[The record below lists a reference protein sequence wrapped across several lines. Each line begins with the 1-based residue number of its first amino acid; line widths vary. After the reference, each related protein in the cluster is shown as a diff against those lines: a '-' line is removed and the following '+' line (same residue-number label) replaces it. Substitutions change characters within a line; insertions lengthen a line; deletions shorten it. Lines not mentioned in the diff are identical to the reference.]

1 MHKKTKKATL
11 LSVIVIVA
19 VILGIGVVAKQ
30 AIDKKNE
37 DFFSTAKKYK
47 EDKTVVAVVNNDK
60 IYQYQIDIQ
69 LAAQKLSQ
77 TNMAEAC
84 GDPTLITIRTEEE
97 ILDELIR
104 NAVTLQEAKKQK
116 LTAKYSDA
124 KAYQEEQ
131 LSIVKAADDEQ
142 TRFFE
147 QYIDEMGW
155 TEKEYLKQ
163 VSLQWQKVMTRA
175 NLYNKFFEDN
185 PDATDETWK
194 KYVDSLVENADIEY
208 K

>member
-1 MHKKTKKATL
+1 MKKRTK
-11 LSVIVIVA
+11 IIA
-19 VILGIGVVAKQ
+19 VIALVVIILAAGIGVVAKQ

-60 IYQYQIDIQ
+60 IYQHQIDIQ

-77 TNMAEAC
+77 TNMTEAG

-124 KAYQEEQ
+124 KAYQKEQ

-185 PDATDETWK
+185 PDATEETWEK
-194 KYVDSLVENADIEY
+194 HIDSLVEKADIEY

>member
-1 MHKKTKKATL
+1 MKKRTK
-11 LSVIVIVA
+11 IIA
-19 VILGIGVVAKQ
+19 VIALVVIILAAGIGVVAKQ

-60 IYQYQIDIQ
+60 IYQHQIDIQ

-77 TNMAEAC
+77 TNMTEAG

-124 KAYQEEQ
+124 KAYQKEQ

-147 QYIDEMGW
+147 QYIDEMCW

-163 VSLQWQKVMTRA
+163 VSLQWQKVMTRT

-185 PDATDETWK
+185 PDATEETWK
-194 KYVDSLVENADIEY
+194 KHIDSLVEKADIKY

>member
-1 MHKKTKKATL
+1 MTKKATL

-77 TNMAEAC
+77 TNMAEAG

-104 NAVTLQEAKKQK
+104 NTVILQEAKKQK
-116 LTAKYSDA
+116 LTAKYSES
-124 KAYQEEQ
+124 KKYQEEQ

-147 QYIDEMGW
+147 QYIDEMCW

-163 VSLQWQKVMTRA
+163 VSLQWQKVMTRT

-185 PDATDETWK
+185 PDATDETCK

>member
-1 MHKKTKKATL
+1 MKKSIK
-11 LSVIVIVA
+11 IIA
-19 VILGIGVVAKQ
+19 VIALVVIILAAGIGVVAKQ
-30 AIDKKNE
+30 AIDKKNQE
-37 DFFSTAKKYK
+37 LFDVAKKYK

-77 TNMAEAC
+77 TNMAEA
-84 GDPTLITIRTEEE
+84 GEDVSLITVQTEEE
-97 ILDELIR
+97 ILDGLIR
-104 NAVTLQEAKKQK
+104 NAVALQEAKKQK

-131 LSIVKAADDEQ
+131 FAAIKAADDEQ

-147 QYIDEMGW
+147 QYRTEMGW
-155 TEKEYLKQ
+155 SENEHLKLA
-163 VSLQWQKVMTRA
+163 SLQWQNVMTRT
-175 NLYNKFFEDN
+175 NLYNKYFEDN
-185 PDATDETWK
+185 PDATEETWE
-194 KYVDSLVENADIEY
+194 KYIDSLVEKADIEY

>member
-1 MHKKTKKATL
+1 MKKRTK
-11 LSVIVIVA
+11 IIA
-19 VILGIGVVAKQ
+19 VIALVVIILAAGIGVVAKQ

-77 TNMAEAC
+77 TNMAEAG
-84 GDPTLITIRTEEE
+84 GDPSLITQRTEDE
-97 ILDELIR
+97 ILDDLIR
-104 NAVTLQEAKKQK
+104 SAVTLQEAKAQK
-116 LTAKYSDA
+116 LTAKYSEA
-124 KAYQEEQ
+124 KEYQEEQ
-131 LSIVKAADDEQ
+131 FAAIMAADDEQ
-142 TRFFE
+142 TRYIE
-147 QYIDEMGW
+147 QYRKEMGW
-155 TEKEYLKQ
+155 TEKEHLKHA
-163 VSLQWQKVMTRA
+163 SLQWQDVMTKT

-185 PDATDETWK
+185 PDATEETWE
-194 KYVDSLVENADIEY
+194 KYIDSLVENADIEY

>member
-1 MHKKTKKATL
+1 MTKKKSFIIVTL
-11 LSVIVIVA
+11 LIT
-19 VILGIGVVAKQ
+19 VILGIGVGVVAKQ
-30 AIDKKNE
+30 AIGKKNQE
-37 DFFSTAKKYK
+37 LFDAAKKYK
-47 EDKTVVAVVNNDK
+47 QDKTIIAVVDGDK
-60 IYQYQIDIQ
+60 IYQYQVDIQ
-69 LAAQKLSQ
+69 LASQKLSQ
-77 TNMAEAC
+77 ANMIEAG
-84 GDPTLITIRTEEE
+84 GDPTLITQRTEDE

-104 NAVTLQEAKKQK
+104 NTVILQEAKKQK
-116 LTAKYSDA
+116 LTAKYSES
-124 KAYQEEQ
+124 KKYQEEQ

-185 PDATDETWK
+185 PNATDETWK
-194 KYVDSLVENADIEY
+194 KYVDSLVEKADIKY

>member
-1 MHKKTKKATL
+1 MKKRTKIIAVIAL
-11 LSVIVIVA
+11 VVIVFA
-19 VILGIGVVAKQ
+19 AGIGVVAKQ

-37 DFFSTAKKYK
+37 DFFSTTKKYK

-77 TNMAEAC
+77 TNMAEAG

-97 ILDELIR
+97 ILDDLIR
-104 NAVTLQEAKKQK
+104 NAVILQEAKSKK

-185 PDATDETWK
+185 PDATEETWE
-194 KYVDSLVENADIEY
+194 KYIDSLVENADIEY

>member
-1 MHKKTKKATL
+1 MTKKATL

-30 AIDKKNE
+30 STYEKYDKLFTVAKNY
-37 DFFSTAKKYK
+37 KK
-47 EDKTVVAVVNNDK
+47 DKTVAAIVNGDK
-60 IYQYQIDIQ
+60 IYKYQIDIQ

-77 TNMAEAC
+77 TNMAEAG
-84 GDPTLITIRTEEE
+84 GDPSLITQRTEDE

-104 NAVTLQEAKKQK
+104 NTVILQEAKKQK
-116 LTAKYSDA
+116 LTAKYSES
-124 KAYQEEQ
+124 KKYQEEQ

-155 TEKEYLKQ
+155 TEKEYLNQ
-163 VSLQWQKVMTRA
+163 VSLQWQKVMTRT
-175 NLYNKFFEDN
+175 NLYNKFFKDN
-185 PDATDETWK
+185 PDATDETCK

>member
-1 MHKKTKKATL
+1 MTKKATL

-19 VILGIGVVAKQ
+19 VILGIGIGVVAKQ

-37 DFFSTAKKYK
+37 EFFGVAKKYK

-60 IYQYQIDIQ
+60 IYQYQIDMQ

-77 TNMAEAC
+77 TNMAEAG
-84 GDPTLITIRTEEE
+84 GDPTLITQRTEDE

-104 NAVTLQEAKKQK
+104 NTVILQEAKKQK
-116 LTAKYSDA
+116 LTAKYSES
-124 KAYQEEQ
+124 KKYQEEQ

-185 PDATDETWK
+185 PNATDETWK
-194 KYVDSLVENADIEY
+194 KYVDSLVEKADIKY

>member
-1 MHKKTKKATL
+1 MKRTK
-11 LSVIVIVA
+11 IIA
-19 VILGIGVVAKQ
+19 VIALVVIILAAGIGVVAKQ

-60 IYQYQIDIQ
+60 IYQYQIDMQ

-77 TNMAEAC
+77 TNMAEAG
-84 GDPTLITIRTEEE
+84 GDPTLITQRTEDE

-104 NAVTLQEAKKQK
+104 NTVILQEAKKQK
-116 LTAKYSDA
+116 LTAKYSES
-124 KAYQEEQ
+124 KKYQEEQ

-155 TEKEYLKQ
+155 TEKEYLNQ
-163 VSLQWQKVMTRA
+163 VSLQWQKVMTRT
-175 NLYNKFFEDN
+175 NLYNKFFKDN
-185 PDATDETWK
+185 PDATDETCK

>member
-1 MHKKTKKATL
+1 MKKRTK
-11 LSVIVIVA
+11 IIA
-19 VILGIGVVAKQ
+19 VIALVVIILAAGIGVVAKQ

-60 IYQYQIDIQ
+60 IYQHQIDIQ

-77 TNMAEAC
+77 TNMAEAG
-84 GDPTLITIRTEEE
+84 GDPTLIPQRTEDE
-97 ILDELIR
+97 ILDDLIR
-104 NAVTLQEAKKQK
+104 NAVLLQEAKAQK
-116 LTAKYSDA
+116 LTAKYSES
-124 KAYQEEQ
+124 KKYQEEQ

-142 TRFFE
+142 TRFYE

-163 VSLQWQKVMTRA
+163 VSLQWQKVMTRT
-175 NLYNKFFEDN
+175 NLYNKFFKDN
-185 PDATDETWK
+185 PDATEEAWE
-194 KYVDSLVENADIEY
+194 KYVDSLVEKADIKY

>member
-1 MHKKTKKATL
+1 MTKKKSFIIVTL
-11 LSVIVIVA
+11 LIT
-19 VILGIGVVAKQ
+19 VILGIGVGVVAKQ
-30 AIDKKNE
+30 AIGKKNQE
-37 DFFSTAKKYK
+37 LFDAAKKYK
-47 EDKTVVAVVNNDK
+47 QDKTIIAVVDGDK
-60 IYQYQIDIQ
+60 IYQYQVDIQ
-69 LAAQKLSQ
+69 LASQKLSQ
-77 TNMAEAC
+77 ANMIEAG
-84 GDPTLITIRTEEE
+84 GDPTLITQRTEDE

-104 NAVTLQEAKKQK
+104 NTVTLQEAKKQK

-194 KYVDSLVENADIEY
+194 KYVDSLVEKADIKY

>member
-1 MHKKTKKATL
+1 MTKKATL

-19 VILGIGVVAKQ
+19 VILGIGIGVVAKQ
-30 AIDKKNE
+30 SAYEKYDKLFTAAKNY
-37 DFFSTAKKYK
+37 KK
-47 EDKTVVAVVNNDK
+47 DKTVAAIVNGDK
-60 IYQYQIDIQ
+60 IYKYQVDIQ

-77 TNMAEAC
+77 ANMAEAG
-84 GDPTLITIRTEEE
+84 GDPTLITQRTEDK
-97 ILDELIR
+97 ILDDLIR
-104 NAVTLQEAKKQK
+104 NAVLLQEAKAQK
-116 LTAKYSDA
+116 LTAKYSEA
-124 KAYQEEQ
+124 KEYQEEQ

-142 TRFFE
+142 TRFYE